1 MTHIT
6 GKDLMFQPFVMN
18 DIGVVELLI
27 EYRYKYDD
35 NLFLGGG
42 SSLDV
47 TGVKAI
53 NQEVVATYASLD
65 SLIELCGFTEQQL
78 LLIKMVEQGYTHRE
92 IGEAIKIDNQNV
104 KKALKT
110 VYKAI
115 VKENERQWRRVIYT
129 STLGLKTKQCNKC
142 EEHLP
147 ATDEFFGGDNRNQDG
162 LQSACKKCDTLRK
175 KQKQK
180 MLKNPYRK
188 KVLQK

>member
-1 MTHIT
+1 
-6 GKDLMFQPFVMN
+6 MFQPFALN
-18 DIGVVELLI
+18 DIGVIELLI

-47 TGVKAI
+47 TGVKAV
-53 NQEVVATYASLD
+53 NQEVVATYASLER
-65 SLIELCGFTEQQL
+65 LIKQCGFTQQQL

-92 IGEAIKIDNQNV
+92 IGEAISIDNQNV

-115 VKENERQWRRVIYT
+115 VKENERQWRRVVYT
-129 STLGLKTKQCNKC
+129 TTLGLKTKKCNKC

-147 ATDEFFGGDNRNQDG
+147 ATNEFFSDNKTAKDG
-162 LQSACKKCDTLRK
+162 LYSICKKCR
-175 KQKQK
+175 
-180 MLKNPYRK
+180 
-188 KVLQK
+188 

>member
-6 GKDLMFQPFVMN
+6 NKDLMFQPFTMN

-42 SSLDV
+42 NELGV
-47 TGVKAI
+47 TGVKAV
-53 NQEVVATYASLD
+53 NQEVVATYVSLD
-65 SLIELCGFTEQQL
+65 RLVQQCNLTEQQL
-78 LLIKMVEQGYTHRE
+78 VLIRMVEQGYTHRE
-92 IGEAIKIDNQNV
+92 IGEVVGIDNQNV

-115 VKENERQWRRVIYT
+115 VKEDERQWRKVLYT
-129 STLGLKTKQCNKC
+129 NTLGLKTKKCNKC

-147 ATDEFFGGDNRNQDG
+147 ATNEFYSDNNSAKDG
-162 LQSACKKCDTLRK
+162 LHSICKKCR
-175 KQKQK
+175 
-180 MLKNPYRK
+180 
-188 KVLQK
+188 

>member
-1 MTHIT
+1 
-6 GKDLMFQPFVMN
+6 MFQPFVMN

-47 TGVKAI
+47 TGVKSI

-65 SLIELCGFTEQQL
+65 RLITLCGFTEQQL

-92 IGEAIKIDNQNV
+92 IGEVVGIENQNV
-104 KKALKT
+104 NKALKT

-129 STLGLKTKQCNKC
+129 SKLGLKTKKC
-142 EEHLP
+142 TKCMEHLP
-147 ATDEFFGGDNRNQDG
+147 ATDEFYHFDSSKN
-162 LQSACKKCDTLRK
+162 LYKPHCIKCRK
-175 KQKQK
+175 K
-180 MLKNPYRK
+180 
-188 KVLQK
+188 

>member
-6 GKDLMFQPFVMN
+6 NKDLMFQPFALN
-18 DIGVVELLI
+18 DIGVIELLI

-47 TGVKAI
+47 TGVKAV
-53 NQEVVATYASLD
+53 NQEVVATYASLER
-65 SLIELCGFTEQQL
+65 LIKQCGFTQQQL

-92 IGEAIKIDNQNV
+92 IGEAIGIDNQNV

-115 VKENERQWRRVIYT
+115 VKENERQWRRVVYT
-129 STLGLKTKQCNKC
+129 STLGLKTKKCNKC

-147 ATDEFFGGDNRNQDG
+147 ATNEFFSDNKTAKDG
-162 LQSACKKCDTLRK
+162 LHSICKKCR
-175 KQKQK
+175 
-180 MLKNPYRK
+180 
-188 KVLQK
+188 

>member
-1 MTHIT
+1 MKHIT

-65 SLIELCGFTEQQL
+65 RLIKLCGFTEQQL

-92 IGEAIKIDNQNV
+92 IGQAINIDNQNV

-129 STLGLKTKQCNKC
+129 STLGLKTKQCGKC
-142 EEHLP
+142 GEHLP
-147 ATDEFFGGDNRNQDG
+147 ATNEFYSDNKSAKDG
-162 LQSACKKCDTLRK
+162 LHSICKKCR
-175 KQKQK
+175 
-180 MLKNPYRK
+180 
-188 KVLQK
+188 

>member
-18 DIGVVELLI
+18 DISVVELLI
-27 EYRYKYDD
+27 EFRYKYDD

-65 SLIELCGFTEQQL
+65 RLIRLCGFTEQQL

-92 IGEAIKIDNQNV
+92 IGEAVGIEYQNV

-129 STLGLKTKQCNKC
+129 STLGLKTKQCTKC

-147 ATDEFFGGDNRNQDG
+147 ATNEFYSDNKSAKDG
-162 LQSACKKCDTLRK
+162 LLSICKACR
-175 KQKQK
+175 
-180 MLKNPYRK
+180 
-188 KVLQK
+188 

>member
-6 GKDLMFQPFVMN
+6 NRDLMFQPFVMN
-18 DIGVVELLI
+18 DIVVVELLV

-47 TGVKAI
+47 TGVKSL
-53 NQEVVATYASLD
+53 NQEVVATYTSLD
-65 SLIELCGFTEQQL
+65 MFIKQCGFTEQQL

-92 IGEAIKIDNQNV
+92 IGESTGIEYQNV

-115 VKENERQWRRVIYT
+115 VKENERQWRKVMYT
-129 STLGLKTKQCNKC
+129 STLGLKTKQCTKC

-147 ATDEFFGGDNRNQDG
+147 ATYEFYREDNRSKEGFQTR
-162 LQSACKKCDTLRK
+162 CRKCEK
-175 KQKQK
+175 
-180 MLKNPYRK
+180 
-188 KVLQK
+188 

>member
-6 GKDLMFQPFVMN
+6 NKDLMFQPFVMN

-47 TGVKAI
+47 TGVKSI

-65 SLIELCGFTEQQL
+65 RLIKQCGFTEQQL

-92 IGEAIKIDNQNV
+92 IGEATNMENQNV
-104 KKALKT
+104 NKALKT

-129 STLGLKTKQCNKC
+129 STLGLKTKQCTKC

-147 ATDEFFGGDNRNQDG
+147 ATNEFYRDDTRGKDG
-162 LQSACKKCDTLRK
+162 LQSRCRDCENKSRK
-175 KQKQK
+175 K
-180 MLKNPYRK
+180 
-188 KVLQK
+188 